1 MLVKT
6 PEGKTKDVS
15 ILKPNS
21 NEYSVTAENY
31 IVPKG
36 EEGKYHAVIEIPQ
49 FSPTDGSRLSQP
61 RLQKFGEKWFDSMG
75 GRSDL
80 AKQGYKIIILH
91 DPKEWLAKNKAL
103 EQESKAKKAKAALEA
118 KAKADQEK
126 ADQEK
131 AERQAEINAGVKAA
145 LEAMG
150 ITGPIKAESNAK
162 SGTLHEGVKI
172 SESKPTEKSGVKV
185 EEKKA
190 ANDADK
196 K

>member
-21 NEYSVTAENY
+21 NEYDVTPENY
-31 IVPKG
+31 IVAKG
-36 EEGKYHAVIEIPQ
+36 EEGKYHAIIEIPQ
-49 FSPTDGSRLSQP
+49 FSQADGSRLSQP

-103 EQESKAKKAKAALEA
+103 EQESKAEKAKAALEA

-126 ADQEK
+126 ADAQQAAIQKQIDDAVAAGIAK
-131 AERQAEINAGVKAA
+131 AM
-145 LEAMG
+145 EAMKPKES
-150 ITGPIKAESNAK
+150 TKPI
-162 SGTLHEGVKI
+162 
-172 SESKPTEKSGVKV
+172 
-185 EEKKA
+185 EKKE
-190 ANDADK
+190 ANVEAKPNKPASDADK